1 MCIRTFLFPIYIFIT
16 MMKRRTAV
24 KRIIVAV
31 AVLGL
36 VLCTT
41 TPSSAHVPSDKN
53 FAAVQVPIGVDG
65 VMNLNVDGNLA
76 EWDNVPSVF
85 WVTHDDLT
93 EMITG
98 TQGDPDAGNLAERII
113 VGWSPETNFLYIM
126 EERFDDLWYGTEN
139 DCNDKLEL
147 VIDADHSGGPFYGG
161 ELEERDYGAPAQD
174 WQQTLN
180 TPDSPLWLWGGGV
193 WASAEPYTGIAWSVD
208 GESGGA
214 ATLTQESWFT
224 TFDYLPGDS
233 TGPDSPDVDVH
244 TLAAG
249 EAIGL
254 GIVIQDDDN
263 GPGDSYN
270 GYWVHTGDVNVYF
283 NADSLVDHVL
293 LAYDADNWVADAT
306 AVEDDSWARIKAG
319 FSD

>member
-1 MCIRTFLFPIYIFIT
+1 
-16 MMKRRTAV
+16 V
-24 KRIIVAV
+24 KRIIAAA

-36 VLCTT
+36 VLATS
-41 TPSSAHVPSDKN
+41 SSAHVPQDKN
-53 FAAVQVPIGVDG
+53 FAAVQVPIGVSG
-65 VMNLNVDGNLA
+65 VQNLSLDGNLS

-93 EMITG
+93 EQITG

-113 VGWSPETNFLYIM
+113 VGWSPETNLLYIM
-126 EERFDDLWYGTEN
+126 EERFDDLWYGTE
-139 DCNDKLEL
+139 DGTNDKLEL

-161 ELEERDYGAPAQD
+161 DLDERAFSGHAQD
-174 WQQTLN
+174 YQQSLN
-180 TPDSPLWLWGGGV
+180 EADAPLWLWGNGT
-193 WASAEPYTGIAWSVD
+193 WAATEPYAGIRWNVD

-214 ATLTQESWFT
+214 ATLSQESWFT
-224 TFDYLPGDS
+224 PFDFLPGDS
-233 TGPDSPDVDVH
+233 TGPDSPDVDIR
-244 TLAAG
+244 TLTEG
-249 EAIGL
+249 ESIGL

-293 LAYDADNWVADAT
+293 LGFDAGSWVSDAT
-306 AVEDDSWARIKAG
+306 SVESDSWANIKAS
-319 FSD
+319 FSN